1 MLAMLLAAVSA
12 PWHPVATSQRAE
24 FRSSAVSASAM
35 AMGRIL
41 EGVTID
47 YRGPDP
53 VGARP
58 KRTTALLIDGQ
69 HVAATLIEF
78 P

>member
-1 MLAMLLAAVSA
+1 MFATLLAAVTASVQPASA
-12 PWHPVATSQRAE
+12 PPGAV
-24 FRSSAVSASAM
+24 FRSSAVSASALVT
-35 AMGRIL
+35 GRIL

-47 YRGPDP
+47 YRAAAPA
-53 VGARP
+53 GALR
-58 KRTTALLIDGQ
+58 KRATSLLIDGQ